1 MINGQCR
8 KNLKGYIQV
17 CLLERKGKVPGKRI
31 PGISIF
37 PPQAHTKLAGEASE
51 LYYDH
56 IN

>member
-17 CLLERKGKVPGKRI
+17 CLLERKGKAPGKRI